1 LLLAFVDFKEDH
13 FPLFGIAIADCLAIS
28 LSLQVFFPLF
38 QFLFQ
43 VFTLLF
49 PAK

>member
-1 LLLAFVDFKEDH
+1 LILAFASFKEDH
-13 FPLFGIAIADCLAIS
+13 FLPFGIAIADCLAIS
-28 LSLQVFFPLF
+28 LNLQFSFPLF